1 MSVTF
6 YITTF
11 IDYFHSKH
19 VLLAHLKGHSHIFT
33 RGFYTALE
41 MPTLLSSLAVGMYM
55 DEQFNERNLNQ
66 IFDGIC
72 VSD

>member
-1 MSVTF
+1 MGSWNKLKKKIFIRKHCTGHF

-11 IDYFHSKH
+11 IDNFHSKH

-41 MPTLLSSLAVGMYM
+41 MPTFLSLFGGWNVHG
-55 DEQFNERNLNQ
+55 
-66 IFDGIC
+66 
-72 VSD
+72 